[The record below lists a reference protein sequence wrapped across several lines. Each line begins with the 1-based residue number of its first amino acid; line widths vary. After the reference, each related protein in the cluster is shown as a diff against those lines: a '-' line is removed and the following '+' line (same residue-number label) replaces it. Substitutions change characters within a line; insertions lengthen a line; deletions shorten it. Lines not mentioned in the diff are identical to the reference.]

1 MNPKK
6 RGKKIQELRRSHG
19 MTQKGLGG
27 RIGCSESLISYV
39 EKGEK
44 KLNICQLQKISK
56 IFNVEADYFLDQPAI
71 THFRSGEIGGDQNVD
86 YDKMIDDFLNYAQN
100 N

>member
-1 MNPKK
+1 MDPKK
-6 RGKKIQELRRSHG
+6 RGKKIQELRQSHG
-19 MTQKGLGG
+19 MTQKELGNL
-27 RIGCSESLISYV
+27 IGCSESLVSYV

-44 KLNICQLQKISK
+44 KLSISQLQKMSN

-71 THFRSGEIGGDQNVD
+71 AHFRSKESNQNVD
-86 YDKMIDDFLNYAQN
+86 YDKMIDDFIKYAQN